1 MRKRIIIL
9 IVLFGIKTSG
19 SSQEIILSQPF
30 SASQYQ
36 NPSSAGGG
44 AYDQR
49 FQSNYKNQL
58 IDGNTDLFRSFL
70 FSYDTRLKYDLEESY
85 NYFGI
90 GIQYIDDEVMQ
101 GALKNNYLTLNGAYH
116 IFLDR
121 DLYSHLSLGIGLTYA
136 FTNIDRTKLRF
147 GDQYDYR
154 GILSYPTLE
163 NLQSYPNNVTTNAGV
178 MYTKHDESKFI
189 QAGFMTYLYDKPN
202 LTYSPFNKAEGLRF
216 RAFVNSELP
225 MYNNNSFLVY
235 LNYLNRPS
243 QSQYI
248 VGGLF
253 GLSVRNEEY
262 DYNKLYVGCLY
273 RLNEAFIPTVAY
285 IRNRNTYGFSYDV
298 FASNLTASNLK
309 MSSFEFTLSRRF
321 GEKRKE
327 NRYRTLFD

>member
-9 IVLFGIKTSG
+9 LVLFGIKTAGSG
-19 SSQEIILSQPF
+19 QEIILSQPF

-44 AYDQR
+44 AYDHR

-58 IDGNTDLFRSFL
+58 VDGNADLFRTFL
-70 FSYDTRLKYDLEESY
+70 FSFDTRLKNDLEESY
-85 NYFGI
+85 NYFGL

-101 GALKNNYLTLNGAYH
+101 GVLKNNYLTLNGAYH

-121 DLYSHLSLGIGLTYA
+121 DLYSHLSLGIGVTYA
-136 FTNIDRTKLRF
+136 FTNIDRSKLRF
-147 GDQYDYR
+147 NDQYDYR
-154 GILSYPTLE
+154 GILSYATLE
-163 NLQSYPNNVTTNAGV
+163 NLKSYPSNVTTNAGV
-178 MYTKHDESKFI
+178 MYTKHDQSKFV

-202 LTYSPFNKAEGLRF
+202 VTYSPFNKAGSLRY

-225 MYNNNSFLVY
+225 MYNNNSFLLY
-235 LNYLNRPS
+235 FNYLNRPS
-243 QSQYI
+243 ESQFI

-253 GLSVRNEEY
+253 GLSVRNDDN
-262 DYNKLYVGCLY
+262 DYNKLYAGCLY

-285 IRNRNTYGFSYDV
+285 IRNRYTYGFSYDV
-298 FASNLTASNLK
+298 YATNLTASNMK
-309 MSSFEFTLSRRF
+309 MSSFEFTLSRKF

-327 NRYRTLFD
+327 NRYHTLFD